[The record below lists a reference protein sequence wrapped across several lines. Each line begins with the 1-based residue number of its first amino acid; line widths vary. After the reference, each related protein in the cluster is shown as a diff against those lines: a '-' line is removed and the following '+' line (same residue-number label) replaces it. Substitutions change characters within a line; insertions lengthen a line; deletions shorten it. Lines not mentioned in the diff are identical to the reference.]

1 MAPVPNLELASP
13 DLLEIASVVMP
24 NADCA
29 GALVARGQF
38 HDVVL
43 LPGVAAV
50 RVARRTAAAAQLPRR
65 LALLDRL
72 CQLNLPFAVPEPLTD
87 AVRVGERVAAAVSWL
102 PGKPLPQGEGHP
114 ARLGALLASL
124 ANVSLDDVADLLDR
138 PHAYAGGDGWYDL
151 LVSEAIPLLPE
162 RLQDTAKRRV
172 DDAAALSPVPPCL
185 VHGDLG
191 GANLHWDADGSL
203 VGVLDWDLAQP
214 FDQAVDVA
222 CLGQQGWDNVRAAVG
237 PNTYERARVWSRT
250 FGIEQIVA
258 ALTNGEPDDV
268 VNRFVE
274 ATVRSLDA
282 SEADQ

>member
-1 MAPVPNLELASP
+1 MASVPEVELASP
-13 DLLEIASVVMP
+13 DLLEIAAVLMP
-24 NADCA
+24 NVDCA
-29 GALVARGQF
+29 GARVARGQF

-43 LPGVAAV
+43 LPGVAAL
-50 RVARRTAAAAQLPRR
+50 RVARRPAAAAQLPRR

-72 CQLNLPFAVPEPLTD
+72 GQLNLPFAVPEPLTD

-102 PGKPLPQGEGHP
+102 PGKPLPPGEGHP

-138 PHAYAGGDGWYDL
+138 PHAYAGGDDWYDL
-151 LVSEAIPLLPE
+151 LMKEAIPLLPE
-162 RLQDTAKRRV
+162 RLQGTAKRNV
-172 DDAAALSPVPPCL
+172 DAAAALPPMPACL

-191 GANLHWDADGSL
+191 GANLHWDENGNL
-203 VGVLDWDLAQP
+203 LGVLDWDLAQP

-222 CLGQQGWDNVRAAVG
+222 CLAQQGWDNVRAAVDQS
-237 PNTYERARVWSRT
+237 TYERARVWWRT

-258 ALTNGEPDDV
+258 ALVNGEPDDV

-274 ATVRSLDA
+274 STVRWVDA